1 MTVPVVPRPT
11 WRFRVVATIVILC
24 VSLARWR
31 VRTEGLEH
39 VPRAGGAVITW
50 NHTSHVDFLLTLWDV
65 YRRLDRP
72 CRYVALR
79 ELWSSKLFGWVP
91 RFADAVPVDRASDGD
106 RDRALA
112 DAVQALRDGHLVLV
126 APEGG
131 ISPSF
136 EPMPWRTGA
145 VRMAQLAGVP
155 VVPSVSWGTHRLVST
170 GHRFSPRRAWRIPVT
185 VRFGTPVEVPADAD
199 PVEVTAQLRA
209 TTTRMLHQV
218 QASYPDGN
226 PAGAWWVPARLGG
239 GAPDHATVLA
249 AREAARRVRPQRPL
263 GPDGR
268 VVEHAPDAGGTTDP
282 VDPADPADPDERED
296 PRSVAS

>member
-1 MTVPVVPRPT
+1 MSAPVTVPRPT
-11 WRFRVVATIVILC
+11 WRFRIVATIVIVC
-24 VSLARWR
+24 VSLVRWR

-50 NHTSHVDFLLTLWDV
+50 NHTSQVDFLLTMFDV

-72 CRYVALR
+72 CRYLALR
-79 ELWSSKLFGWVP
+79 ELWSSTLFGWVP
-91 RFADAVPVDRASDGD
+91 RFADAVPVDRSSDGD

-136 EPMPWRTGA
+136 EPLPWRTGA

-155 VVPSVSWGTHRLVST
+155 VVPSVSWGTHRLVTT
-170 GHRFSPRRAWRIPVT
+170 GHRFSPRAAWRIPVT
-185 VRFGTPVEVPADAD
+185 VRFGPPVPVPPDAD
-199 PVEVTAQLRA
+199 PVTMTTQLHGITVA
-209 TTTRMLHQV
+209 MLHAV
-218 QASYPDGN
+218 QERYPDGA
-226 PAGAWWVPARLGG
+226 PAGGWWVPARLGG

-249 AREAARRVRPQRPL
+249 DHDAARRARAVRR
-263 GPDGR
+263 D
-268 VVEHAPDAGGTTDP
+268 DP
-282 VDPADPADPDERED
+282 GQDT
-296 PRSVAS
+296 VAS

>member
-1 MTVPVVPRPT
+1 MTASPATERVPRPT
-11 WRFRVVATIVILC
+11 LRFRIVATVVIVC
-24 VSLARWR
+24 VALARWR

-39 VPRAGGAVITW
+39 VPREGGAVITW
-50 NHTSHVDFLLTLWDV
+50 NHTSQVDFLLTLWDV
-65 YRRLDRP
+65 YRQLDRP

-131 ISPSF
+131 ISPSL

-155 VVPSVSWGTHRLVST
+155 VIPSVSWGTHRLVTT
-170 GHRFSPRRAWRIPVT
+170 GHRFSPWRALRIPVS
-185 VRFGTPVEVPADAD
+185 VRFGVPVAVPADAD
-199 PVEVTAQLRA
+199 PVAVTQQLHA
-209 TTTRMLHQV
+209 TTTTMLHEV
-218 QASYPDGN
+218 QAAYPDGA

-239 GAPDHATVLA
+239 GAPDHATALA
-249 AREAARRVRPQRPL
+249 ARQAARDARPERPPEPTAGEVRAAGAGP
-263 GPDGR
+263 GPD
-268 VVEHAPDAGGTTDP
+268 P
-282 VDPADPADPDERED
+282 
-296 PRSVAS
+296 SVATHRDEPGSAAS

>member
-1 MTVPVVPRPT
+1 MSAVHVPRPT
-11 WRFRVVATIVILC
+11 WRFRVVATIVIVC
-24 VSLARWR
+24 VSLIRWR
-31 VRTEGLEH
+31 VRTEDLEH
-39 VPRAGGAVITW
+39 VPTEGGAVITW

-79 ELWSSKLFGWVP
+79 ELWSSRLFGWVP

-112 DAVQALRDGHLVLV
+112 DAVQALQDGHLVLV

-136 EPMPWRTGA
+136 EPLPWRTGA

-170 GHRFSPRRAWRIPVT
+170 GRGFSPRRAWRIPVT
-185 VRFGTPVEVPADAD
+185 VRFGAPVDVPVDAD
-199 PVEVTAQLRA
+199 PVVVTEQLREVTTA
-209 TTTRMLHQV
+209 MLHDV
-218 QASYPDGN
+218 QERYPDGA
-226 PAGAWWVPARLGG
+226 PSGEWWVPARLGG
-239 GAPDHATVLA
+239 GAPDHAIVLA
-249 AREAARRVRPQRPL
+249 EREAARRDRDARRH
-263 GPDGR
+263 DGD
-268 VVEHAPDAGGTTDP
+268 APT
-282 VDPADPADPDERED
+282 
-296 PRSVAS
+296 SVAS